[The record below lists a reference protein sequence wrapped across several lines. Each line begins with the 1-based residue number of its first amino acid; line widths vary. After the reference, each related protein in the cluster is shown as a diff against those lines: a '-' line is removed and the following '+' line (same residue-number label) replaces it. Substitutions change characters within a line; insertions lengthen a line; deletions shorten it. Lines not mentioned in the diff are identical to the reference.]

1 VIFESLSGLWSNS
14 YISREWLRPQGCI
27 IAVATAG
34 KSSSKDVAKLAGL
47 FLIADAFVAIAIYAS
62 LGAGVVRTWMLVLGV
77 VEALGLVVYF
87 GSAIWDSLPKSV
99 QKSLE

>member
-1 VIFESLSGLWSNS
+1 MGFGATRISHASGAQTSGMHHRRRNGRKVKFE
-14 YISREWLRPQGCI
+14 
-27 IAVATAG
+27 
-34 KSSSKDVAKLAGL
+34 DVAKLAGL